1 MPNSNCSLFSTNK
14 GSLLD
19 VLREDFPRPFSWE
32 SVWLAAVSLLLVIGL
47 DSPAAFAGYARTFIG
62 HSKRQIV
69 RRPMMVRLVAGA
81 QNCPGALSN
90 TQYIYTESVGARL
103 GRARPCLF
111 SFSATQLDSAQ
122 RDKQA
127 KQAN

>member
-47 DSPAAFAGYARTFIG
+47 DSPAALTGHARTFIG

-69 RRPMMVRLVAGA
+69 RRPMMVRLIAGV
-81 QNCPGALSN
+81 QNSPGA
-90 TQYIYTESVGARL
+90 
-103 GRARPCLF
+103 C
-111 SFSATQLDSAQ
+111 
-122 RDKQA
+122 A
-127 KQAN
+127 KLLLAWDR

>member
-69 RRPMMVRLVAGA
+69 RRPMMVRLIAGV
-81 QNCPGALSN
+81 QNSPRARAKLLLHGID
-90 TQYIYTESVGARL
+90 IYTLLHLIFVLFHDLYKSIL
-103 GRARPCLF
+103 GGM
-111 SFSATQLDSAQ
+111 
-122 RDKQA
+122 
-127 KQAN
+127 

>member
-47 DSPAAFAGYARTFIG
+47 DSPAALTGHARTFIG

-69 RRPMMVRLVAGA
+69 RRPMMVRLIAGV
-81 QNCPGALSN
+81 QNSPRAHAKLLLHGIDKYTLSHL
-90 TQYIYTESVGARL
+90 IFV
-103 GRARPCLF
+103 LF
-111 SFSATQLDSAQ
+111 HYLFKSIL
-122 RDKQA
+122 RGMKECEI
-127 KQAN
+127 

>member
-47 DSPAAFAGYARTFIG
+47 DSPAALTGHARTFIG

-69 RRPMMVRLVAGA
+69 RRPMMVRLIAGV
-81 QNCPGALSN
+81 QNSPRACAKLLLLHG
-90 TQYIYTESVGARL
+90 IDKYTLLHLIFV
-103 GRARPCLF
+103 LF
-111 SFSATQLDSAQ
+111 HDFFKSIL
-122 RDKQA
+122 RGI
-127 KQAN
+127 